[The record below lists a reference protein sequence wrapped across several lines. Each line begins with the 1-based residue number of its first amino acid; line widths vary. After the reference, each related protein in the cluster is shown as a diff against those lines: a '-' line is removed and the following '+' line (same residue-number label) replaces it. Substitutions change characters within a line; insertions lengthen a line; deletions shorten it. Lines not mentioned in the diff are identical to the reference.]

1 MASGHLS
8 LSRILLIQQLQKRQL
23 KSTPLS
29 RLTDPASRGFCFPV
43 LLRRIKTC
51 YSHIKKICLTLSRWQ
66 PLFRWEVCTLCGST
80 LCGTTGAMAPP
91 VCRMQFCASVGI
103 IQSFGRRV
111 VDVGLGIRAFCSRN
125 FVLFY
130 WFTYLNSTVKLF
142 IPNLPC
148 DGCTLVM
155 TVFAIVFSLSPWDH
169 AMFIADKVCF
179 FCPSGFYYFL
189 QHQVCVSTAQQIR
202 RVPRQKEGHSVDP
215 VWTQRHTNQTK
226 KFKR

>member
-1 MASGHLS
+1 VTTSIS
-8 LSRILLIQQLQKRQL
+8 L
-23 KSTPLS
+23 
-29 RLTDPASRGFCFPV
+29 RGLHPMWKHPMWNN
-43 LLRRIKTC
+43 RC
-51 YSHIKKICLTLSRWQ
+51 Y
-66 PLFRWEVCTLCGST
+66 GST
-80 LCGTTGAMAPP
+80 SVSNAVLCLGWYYSIGWQKS
-91 VCRMQFCASVGI
+91 CWCF
-103 IQSFGRRV
+103 
-111 VDVGLGIRAFCSRN
+111 GLGIRAFCSRN

-189 QHQVCVSTAQQIR
+189 QHQVCVSTDQPIC

-215 VWTQRHTNQTK
+215 LWIQRHTNQTE